1 MSRIDSLPEA
11 HVQTLAKVLGVCGT
25 GSEISR
31 VLRDRQLED
40 KSGESTKWKRL
51 YWVFMNT
58 QRTYGCANRMLD
70 FIRAFLAPGRFVGR
84 TELFE
89 EHRNALNEVL
99 SLSGLEF
106 RADGE
111 FARQKVART
120 LDEAERRVKTIRT
133 KFRGR
138 QIHPEVLKYCE
149 AELMQDNY
157 FHAIFEAT
165 KGLAQ
170 RIRDL
175 SNCQGDGAALVEHV
189 FAMDQPI
196 LAFKRIEDGH
206 REVGTQGHRRI
217 AEGLLCGG
225 SQSTGART
233 QDTLPA
239 LHGPGAE
246 RYAPVRTVQLS
257 ESNGLPSFD
266 FKSMCAS
273 RHARLV
279 PYDCRRDLPKPHA
292 RSSVSSVRGLSEP
305 AYGATITPRSS
316 AKRSECQGDR

>member
-111 FARQKVART
+111 FARQVEIAHDDHVRAALFQRCT
-120 LDEAERRVKTIRT
+120 DQAPNDTRLCEPFSIRIERPAKLRLQMERIYGNRLGGYLEVHPHQFLHRCQSRIA
-133 KFRGR
+133 FRIVELFPHRRIGANRLR
-138 QIHPEVLKYCE
+138 QSRESRQYGYVLTGVGIGSGTHPEV
-149 AELMQDNY
+149 
-157 FHAIFEAT
+157 
-165 KGLAQ
+165 
-170 RIRDL
+170 
-175 SNCQGDGAALVEHV
+175 
-189 FAMDQPI
+189 
-196 LAFKRIEDGH
+196 
-206 REVGTQGHRRI
+206 RI
-217 AEGLLCGG
+217 AISKLRQSSIQTFDGVPVLYLL
-225 SQSTGART
+225 
-233 QDTLPA
+233 
-239 LHGPGAE
+239 
-246 RYAPVRTVQLS
+246 
-257 ESNGLPSFD
+257 
-266 FKSMCAS
+266 
-273 RHARLV
+273 
-279 PYDCRRDLPKPHA
+279 
-292 RSSVSSVRGLSEP
+292 
-305 AYGATITPRSS
+305 
-316 AKRSECQGDR
+316 